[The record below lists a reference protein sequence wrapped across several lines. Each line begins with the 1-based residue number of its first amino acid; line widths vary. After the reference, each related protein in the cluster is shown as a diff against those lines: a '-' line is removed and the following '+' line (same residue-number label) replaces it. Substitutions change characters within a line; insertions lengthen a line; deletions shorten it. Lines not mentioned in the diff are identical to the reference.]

1 MEGQTILYGKPVA
14 EAIRKQLKEKFAGRD
29 LTLATFLVGDNKAA
43 HVYKRS
49 LLKTAESLGIHT
61 RDVELPEQTSQE
73 EAELRLRELSEDP
86 AITGILP
93 LMPVPKHIHKLD
105 LIQQLDPEKDMDC
118 VHPVNSGRLYLGIT
132 PWGPCTPRACMA
144 ILDHYG
150 IPLEGQNVAMVG
162 YGEVVGRPLT
172 LMLMG
177 RYATV
182 TVCRS
187 RTKNLPA
194 ITRQADVIISAVGK
208 PGLITEDMIREGAV
222 VIDVGINSVDG
233 KLVGDVP
240 EAAKQAKASAYTP
253 VPGGVGVVSNLMVM
267 ETLTRSF

>member
-1 MEGQTILYGKPVA
+1 MEQIIMAGKPVA
-14 EAIRKQLKEKFAGRD
+14 EEIRRKLRDRFAGKT
-29 LTLATFLVGDNKAA
+29 LTLATFLLGNNEAA

-49 LLKTAESLGIHT
+49 LLKTAASLGIHT
-61 RDVELPEQTSQE
+61 RDVELPENATQE
-73 EAELRLRELSEDP
+73 EADLALRNLSLDP
-86 AITGILP
+86 QVDGILP
-93 LMPVPKHIHKLD
+93 LVPFPRHISRMQ
-105 LIQQLDPEKDMDC
+105 LISQLDPEKDMDC
-118 VHPVNSGRLYLGIT
+118 IHPINGGKLYLGIT

-144 ILDHYG
+144 LLDYYR

-194 ITRQADVIISAVGK
+194 IVRQADVVISAVGK
-208 PGLITEDMIREGAV
+208 PNLITEDMLREGAV
-222 VIDVGINSVDG
+222 VVDVGINSQNG

-240 EAAKQAKASAYTP
+240 EAAKQARASAYTP

-267 ETLTRSF
+267 ETLTRRL